1 MIMMILGRAAG
12 ADGVADWAA
21 SRPFGPGFMLPKAA
35 ASPAPR
41 KCLRCVMAAAFPWLM
56 RPFLARSKAAEGA
69 SEIPDILF
77 TFKK

>member
-1 MIMMILGRAAG
+1 
-12 ADGVADWAA
+12 
-21 SRPFGPGFMLPKAA
+21 
-35 ASPAPR
+35 
-41 KCLRCVMAAAFPWLM
+41 MAAAFPWLM